1 MKLINLVIVGLT
13 AIGSAFIQI
22 PEAQA
27 NHCSRFDFTC
37 SPEHR
42 GTCSLSGGNCNGNS
56 NSGGGTQVPQD
67 QTPPRVRIA
76 RDLISQGYR
85 CVDINE
91 YPAFTCT
98 PPGGMDSSTFS
109 WRREAFRSTYIGR
122 NADWAWNCLNNR
134 GQLWGTS
141 NGNLLCQPNM
151 R

>member
-1 MKLINLVIVGLT
+1 MKPINLVIVGLAT
-13 AIGSAFIQI
+13 IGSAFIQM

-27 NHCSRFDFTC
+27 DHCSRLDFTC
-37 SPEHR
+37 PASHR
-42 GTCSLSGGNCNGNS
+42 GTCNLGAGNCNGG
-56 NSGGGTQVPQD
+56 SGGETRVPQD
-67 QTPPRVRIA
+67 QTPPQVRTA
-76 RDLISQGYR
+76 RDLLSRGYR
-85 CVDINE
+85 CVDITE
-91 YPAFTCT
+91 YPDFTCS

-109 WRREAFRSTYIGR
+109 WRREAFRSTYIGG